1 MADLSHLIYS
11 STPFGYAASDLNGI
25 LATARRCNPA
35 LDITGAL
42 ICRQDVYLQYLEGP
56 EDALTGLYDK
66 IKRDDRHV
74 DVILR
79 AKGAMDQRLFADWAM
94 LHDPSDSLIWT
105 MHEVDQGLMD
115 DASPL
120 EYLTTFQTIA
130 AKSRAA

>member
-25 LATARRCNPA
+25 LTTARRNNVA

-56 EDALTGLYDK
+56 GDAIEGLYHR

-74 DVILR
+74 DVVRR
-79 AKGAMDQRLFADWAM
+79 ASGAMEQRLFGQWAM
-94 LHDPSDSLIWT
+94 LHDPAQSLIWSI
-105 MHEVDQGLMD
+105 EDVDQGLMD
-115 DASPL
+115 EASAL
-120 EYLTTFQTIA
+120 QYLSTFQSIA
-130 AKSRAA
+130 AKARAA